1 MDRAGEVRRTRHK
14 ALVCPQ
20 RTETTKPPPRE
31 PTARAGNSQPETPQ
45 MEGPPTHV
53 NPGQPQQVT
62 GDGLHP
68 LRRPCPLCLSHQFMN
83 LHLSHYKP
91 TWTQGAKKG
100 SQRVHFPRNQLRI
113 DFFLVLGRGEKAL
126 RKNPGLVF
134 SWKTNNNLDWALC
147 LELARELLDG
157 RVCARISFSVHPASP
172 APHLAKS
179 RASCW

>member
-62 GDGLHP
+62 G
-68 LRRPCPLCLSHQFMN
+68 M
-83 LHLSHYKP
+83 
-91 TWTQGAKKG
+91 G
-100 SQRVHFPRNQLRI
+100 SIP
-113 DFFLVLGRGEKAL
+113 
-126 RKNPGLVF
+126 
-134 SWKTNNNLDWALC
+134 
-147 LELARELLDG
+147 
-157 RVCARISFSVHPASP
+157 
-172 APHLAKS
+172 
-179 RASCW
+179 

>member
-45 MEGPPTHV
+45 MEGLPTHV

-68 LRRPCPLCLSHQFMN
+68 ETTLPF
-83 LHLSHYKP
+83 
-91 TWTQGAKKG
+91 
-100 SQRVHFPRNQLRI
+100 V
-113 DFFLVLGRGEKAL
+113 
-126 RKNPGLVF
+126 
-134 SWKTNNNLDWALC
+134 
-147 LELARELLDG
+147 
-157 RVCARISFSVHPASP
+157 SFSSIYES
-172 APHLAKS
+172 APVSLQAYLD
-179 RASCW
+179 RGC